1 MHDLQKKNNNF
12 ISAKHFATGGR
23 QIQAV
28 FPQENSALSKCL
40 LCCALSACNRATEQK
55 WSLPSVKIA
64 MRYLYTVL
72 NEEWEVRNIE
82 IALRKLFGGTAQL
95 RNCAP

>member
-1 MHDLQKKNNNF
+1 
-12 ISAKHFATGGR
+12 
-23 QIQAV
+23 
-28 FPQENSALSKCL
+28 
-40 LCCALSACNRATEQK
+40 
-55 WSLPSVKIA
+55 

-72 NEEWEVRNIE
+72 NEEWEVRKIE